1 MTTED
6 LIEKIY
12 ALGLE
17 DVVSGEREPSSDEE
31 DILLQIASA
40 YFEDPEA
47 DLEELLPRLQ
57 EELDLDP
64 SDSDEDEDEDED
76 EDDFDDEDEEDED
89 EDDFDDEDEEDEDEG
104 DEEES

>member
-17 DVVSGEREPSSDEE
+17 EVVTGEREPSSDEE
-31 DILLQIASA
+31 DTLLQLASA

-57 EELDLDP
+57 EELDLDGS
-64 SDSDEDEDEDED
+64 SDDEDDDYDDEDEEDEEEEDEDED
-76 EDDFDDEDEEDED
+76 EDD
-89 EDDFDDEDEEDEDEG
+89 DFDDEDDLDEEDEEEDE
-104 DEEES
+104 